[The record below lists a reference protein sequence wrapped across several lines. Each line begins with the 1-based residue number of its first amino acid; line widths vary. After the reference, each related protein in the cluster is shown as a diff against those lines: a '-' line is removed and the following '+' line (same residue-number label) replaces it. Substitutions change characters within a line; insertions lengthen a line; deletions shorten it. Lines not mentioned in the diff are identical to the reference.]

1 MNNGLNIE
9 LIKYILVEKMPL
21 LSPQSFTLTA
31 LELLQHLHGF
41 VLSKNCID
49 VSTVKNVIK
58 LLWSVA
64 FNNPN
69 NDVSMNAIRHLNQY
83 YINLLD
89 CTNKFDKE
97 EEFIQQ
103 CISHLKDASLL
114 LPIDCDKSLV
124 IIERAVI
131 LLKTHLEVFYGR
143 YSFFFRKLKLT
154 SDVDLNMHRIRDKTE
169 PIIKFWV
176 ISPYNSDKKSF
187 EFTTMDHIG
196 DLRAEVQLW
205 WQGILNKNNSS
216 DNQLETLICLVLHG
230 KLLCL
235 LYAFWFLKLMLVFL

>member
-1 MNNGLNIE
+1 
-9 LIKYILVEKMPL
+9 MPL
-21 LSPQSFTLTA
+21 LQPESFSLTS

-41 VLSKNCID
+41 VLSKNCVD
-49 VSTVKNVIK
+49 MSTVQDVIK

-64 FNNPN
+64 FKNPN

-83 YINLLD
+83 YINLLN

-97 EEFIQQ
+97 EEFINE
-103 CISHLKDASLL
+103 CVLHLKEASLL

-154 SDVDLNMHRIRDKTE
+154 SEIDLNMHRIRDKIE
-169 PIIKFWV
+169 PLIRFNV
-176 ISPYNSDKKSF
+176 FSTYNSDKKTF
-187 EFTTMDHIG
+187 EFSSMDHIG
-196 DLRAEVQLW
+196 DLRAEVQFW
-205 WQGILNKNNSS
+205 WQSILSRSNNEI
-216 DNQLETLICLVLHG
+216 NQHETLICLVFHG
-230 KLLCL
+230 
-235 LYAFWFLKLMLVFL
+235 MLD